1 MTCTTAIV
9 QPVIE
14 GGGVILVL
22 NSRRG
27 AHDADGT
34 GEAKAAAPAAARAD
48 ETGEAANPGAA
59 PSLSPGMIAEIGALR
74 AQVQLSVGQIVLAV
88 MNLGRYRH
96 LPLAELSPLLIEPLL
111 RDRVAIAHKSARVAD
126 GAARVDEDII
136 AGIAIWA
143 SVSDA
148 VDARITGQVKAGVF
162 PVRLAPGDW
171 VSGDIVWLLD
181 IIAADA
187 RQATSVL
194 ANFRQLAGERLVKIH
209 PLVGRLIEPEA
220 LERLRGGEHRAQM
233 AEAVKA
239 SAFPP
244 TEGSA

>member
-1 MTCTTAIV
+1 MV

-27 AHDADGT
+27 AIDVEGT
-34 GEAKAAAPAAARAD
+34 GEAKAAALAAPAAALA
-48 ETGEAANPGAA
+48 GGPGGAGHPGAA
-59 PSLSPGMIAEIGALR
+59 PPLSPAMIAEVGALR
-74 AQVQLSVGQIVLAV
+74 THIQLSVGQIVLAV
-88 MNLGRYRH
+88 MNLARYRH

-111 RDRVAIAHKSARVAD
+111 RDRVAIAQKSARAAD
-126 GAARVDEDII
+126 GAARVDEDVI

-143 SVSDA
+143 SVSDG
-148 VDARITGQVKAGVF
+148 VDARITGQVRAGVF

-171 VSGDIVWLLD
+171 TSGDIVWLLD
-181 IIAADA
+181 VIAADA

-194 ANFRQLAGERLVKIH
+194 ANFRQLAGERVVKIH

-220 LERLRGGEHRAQM
+220 LARLQGAG
-233 AEAVKA
+233 
-239 SAFPP
+239 
-244 TEGSA
+244 